1 MYSHVF
7 TKYTGTF
14 SIPLLPSFLPRDFW
28 FCHDPHHSSIY
39 KTNEYR
45 ISWLQPS
52 KLHQLSQIS
61 STKVPQP
68 QQLQRSQ
75 PRLFLPSFDRLCDLH
90 VGSETK
96 LNVTT
101 SACFYACFKQKK
113 RQTNKTQQK
122 NNRNM
127 YSNMTCFML
136 MNTCLEKPTF
146 FVTNKHPV
154 KNTHSLM
161 SNFSPFW
168 PLPECLDS
176 ELPVAVPVTTVTL
189 LVDPHPT
196 MVEKWEKRAWKW
208 STRYLQAQVP
218 LKPIAWRIILLF
230 FGQTAGG

>member
-52 KLHQLSQIS
+52 KLHQLWQFS

-75 PRLFLPSFDRLCDLH
+75 PRLFLPSFDRFCDLH
-90 VGSETK
+90 VGLETK
-96 LNVTT
+96 LSVKT
-101 SACFYACFKQKK
+101 SAPFLCMLQTKK
-113 RQTNKTQQK
+113 TNKQHPAKK

-146 FVTNKHPV
+146 LCYKHIP
-154 KNTHSLM
+154 
-161 SNFSPFW
+161 
-168 PLPECLDS
+168 
-176 ELPVAVPVTTVTL
+176 
-189 LVDPHPT
+189 
-196 MVEKWEKRAWKW
+196 
-208 STRYLQAQVP
+208 
-218 LKPIAWRIILLF
+218 
-230 FGQTAGG
+230 